1 MSVALENPSS
11 YNLAAHFV
19 DRHVVEGRGERP
31 AIRCDGRVW
40 TYRQVFEAVNRAGNL
55 LRRLGVDEEQRV
67 LIALPDSPEFVVAY
81 FATLKIGAVAVPTNT
96 VLASDEYRL
105 CLDDSRARVLLVSAD
120 LLPRFAPILN
130 SRPFL
135 RHVVVVGR
143 APSGYL
149 DWEERLAGESPV
161 MDPALTT
168 PDDVAFWLW
177 TSGST
182 GRPKAAVHLQQDWMH
197 CCEGYARAV
206 LDIGPHDVTFSSSK
220 LFHAYGLGNG
230 LMFPF
235 YVGATTVL
243 YPGKATADVVLATVD
258 RERPSLFFSVPT
270 LYASMLR
277 EADQGNSH
285 HFSSVRLAVS
295 AAEPLA
301 ADILVRWARRFGV
314 EILDGIGSTEVLH
327 IYLSARAGRVKP
339 GSLGEPVP
347 GYEVRVTDANGNPS
361 ADGEIGDL
369 HVRGSSTALSYWNRR
384 GATTERMR
392 GEWFHTGDKGYRD
405 GDGYFWYT
413 GRSDDMFRVSG
424 EWVSPVEVEHA
435 LVEHSAVLEA
445 AVVPYD
451 DEHHVTKPLAYV
463 VLKSGSAPH
472 DDLARELQA
481 FVRERVTHYKCPR
494 RIAFVDQ
501 LPKTAAGK
509 IQRFKLRTSVALPQ
523 S

>member
-1 MSVALENPSS
+1 VSVAPDHPSS

-19 DRHVVEGRGERP
+19 DRHVEGRGECP

-40 TYRQVFEAVNRAGNL
+40 TFRQVFEAVNRAGNL
-55 LRRLGVDEEQRV
+55 LRGLGVDEEQRV
-67 LIALPDSPEFVVAY
+67 LIALPDSAEFAIAF

-96 VLASDEYRL
+96 VLTPDEYRL
-105 CLDDSRARVLLVSAD
+105 CLDDSRARVLVVIAD
-120 LLPRFAPILN
+120 LLPRLAPILN
-130 SRPFL
+130 GRPFL
-135 RHVVVVGR
+135 RHVVVVGG

-149 DWEERLAGESPV
+149 DWEDRLAAESPRL
-161 MDPALTT
+161 DPAPTT
-168 PDDVAFWLW
+168 TDDVAFWLW

-182 GRPKAAVHLQQDWMH
+182 GRPKAAVHLHQDWMH
-197 CCEGYARAV
+197 CCEGYARGV
-206 LDIGPHDVTFSSSK
+206 LDIGPQDVTFSSSK

-235 YVGATTVL
+235 HVGATTVL
-243 YPGKATADVVLATVD
+243 YSGKVTTDAILATVL

-277 EADQGNSH
+277 EPDQGGTH

-301 ADILVRWARRFGV
+301 ADILTRWGQRFGV
-314 EILDGIGSTEVLH
+314 EILDGMGSTEVLH

-339 GSLGEPVP
+339 GSLGQPVP
-347 GYEVRVTDANGNPS
+347 GYEVRVADAEGNPT
-361 ADGEIGDL
+361 ADGEVGDL
-369 HVRGSSTALSYWNRR
+369 YVRGPSTALWYSNRR
-384 GATTERMR
+384 SATTARMR

-405 GDGYFWYT
+405 ADGYFWYT

-424 EWVSPVEVEHA
+424 EWVSPVEVEQA
-435 LVEHSAVLEA
+435 LVAHGAVLEA

-451 DEHHVTKPLAYV
+451 DEHHVTKPIAYV
-463 VLKSGSAPH
+463 VLKSGSAPD
-472 DDLARELQA
+472 DDLARELQS

-494 RIAFVDQ
+494 RIAFVDG

-509 IQRFKLRTSVALPQ
+509 LQRFRLRGTTNGQ
-523 S
+523 